1 MPVEIEELPRI
12 IREEAPTIDLRRF
25 VLLISY
31 PLLFIS
37 VAVILYCTLNAAS
50 DSPVAVLDAMM
61 DIDKMLSGKSS
72 SLADMGEINNER
84 GMTVRDIKQKLV
96 QQCLL
101 RRLALHDQ
109 AIMGCIDRMAYP

>member
-37 VAVILYCTLNAAS
+37 VAYCTLNAAS

-61 DIDKMLSGKSS
+61 DIDKMLSGNSS